1 MILATL
7 EIGTNLT
14 IVLCV
19 AIICVCVLLSNM
31 YSDKEDPGA

>member
-1 MILATL
+1 MIATL

-19 AIICVCVLLSNM
+19 AIICVCVLLSAIFTH
-31 YSDKEDPGA
+31 DKEDPDA

>member
-14 IVLCV
+14 VVLCV
-19 AIICVCVLLSNM
+19 AIICVCALLASHKE
-31 YSDKEDPGA
+31 KEDPDA